1 MAVTKLN
8 DVINPEVMGNMIE
21 AKIEAQCKI
30 TPYAHTNTDLE
41 GVPGDTLT
49 VPSWNYIGDAE
60 DFDPETA
67 SDTDKEMDVTKLTAS
82 TTKFTVKCAGKS
94 VGILQTAINS
104 GLGDPIG
111 QANLQLAKSVVN
123 KIDNDLMEAAYTCK
137 NVYNP
142 DAAIGYK
149 GIVDAVAKFEDEEDG
164 VDKVMFIHPN
174 QEATLLKD
182 PDFLSAD
189 KFTAGVAVSGAIG
202 KIAGCWVKKSKKVK
216 LVDNFYL
223 CPIIKTEPD
232 SSETEYTED
241 ELPALTIF
249 LKKGTQVDH
258 EWFPKKQRHDVTAA
272 KYYGVALTN
281 AAKVVIAK
289 FKNGESLDA
298 TIASVRDRS
307 KTELGM
313 KLSDLMGDDV
323 AILKDGSV
331 IGTFP
336 YVDNFTQFSKS
347 KPDLQKGHF
356 MAATLGES
364 YKAKH
369 KVERISGTGGES
381 KEISNDEVLIM
392 RLTDGKDTVYKV
404 TADGQPDLVF
414 NFARANLK
422 TKK

>member
-1 MAVTKLN
+1 MAVETTKIG
-8 DVINPEVMGNMIE
+8 DIINPEVMGNVIE
-21 AKIEAQCKI
+21 AKIESQCKL
-30 TPYAHTNTDLE
+30 TPYAHVNTDLQ

-60 DFDPETA
+60 DFNPETA
-67 SDTDKEMDVTKLTAS
+67 SDSDAEMATTKLTAS

-94 VGILQTAINS
+94 VSILQTAINS
-104 GLGDPIG
+104 GLGDPVG

-137 NVYNP
+137 NVYAP
-142 DAAIGYK
+142 DAAIGYA
-149 GIVDAVAKFEDEEDG
+149 GIVDAVSKFEDEEDG
-164 VDKVMFIHPN
+164 IDKVIFIHPN

-182 PDFLSAD
+182 KDFLSAD
-189 KFTAGVAVSGAIG
+189 KFEAGVAVNGAIG

-216 LVDNFYL
+216 LESGYYL

-249 LKKGTQVDH
+249 LKKDTQVDH
-258 EWFPKKQRHDVTAA
+258 EWFPKKQRHDITAA

-289 FKNGESLDA
+289 FKNGETIDA
-298 TIASVRDRS
+298 KIASVRDRS

-313 KLSDLMGDDV
+313 KLSDLMGEDV
-323 AILKDGSV
+323 DVLKDGSV

-336 YVDNFTQFSKS
+336 YVSNFTGFDSKN
-347 KPDLQKGHF
+347 KELQKGHF
-356 MAATLGES
+356 MAFTLGEE
-364 YKAKH
+364 YKKKY
-369 KVERISGTGGES
+369 KVQRISGTPGEA
-381 KEISNDEVLIM
+381 KDITNDEVLIA

-414 NFARANLK
+414 NFARATLK
-422 TKK
+422 